1 MLLQEQPAE
10 AVNIPTDISDYID
23 KIDQDDDEEEVT
35 SVERQQERGVL
46 KHVRKTRNH

>member
-35 SVERQQERGVL
+35 NSKLQS
-46 KHVRKTRNH
+46 